1 MIHFT
6 VGPLSRPTSL
16 LGALRHFGVSS
27 TLRRRIKRNGVC
39 TVNGQIASTTQFV
52 YEGDVVRVDL
62 PQVNSFSPEPIP
74 LSIVY
79 EDDYLLV
86 VDKPAGLL
94 MHPTAAVRQGTLANA
109 VAYYYEQSRQ
119 HCSYHP
125 MHRLD
130 KNTSGLCMIA
140 KEPQVQS
147 QFDKKETAY
156 KRLYM
161 ALTEGRFPCPFVTV
175 RSPIGRCPD
184 SIITRQVMAGGKP
197 AHTDFTCLA
206 AGDAYSLVSVCLH
219 TGRTHQIRVH
229 SAYLGYPLVGDDL
242 YGGSRDLMTRQAL
255 HAYAMQFVHPM
266 TGQLISVNS
275 PLPADM
281 ARLVSQAGWNYIY
294 ARLH

>member
-74 LSIVY
+74 LSIAY

-147 QFDKKETAY
+147 QFDKK
-156 KRLYM
+156 RQ
-161 ALTEGRFPCPFVTV
+161 
-175 RSPIGRCPD
+175 PINGCTWR
-184 SIITRQVMAGGKP
+184 
-197 AHTDFTCLA
+197 
-206 AGDAYSLVSVCLH
+206 
-219 TGRTHQIRVH
+219 
-229 SAYLGYPLVGDDL
+229 
-242 YGGSRDLMTRQAL
+242 
-255 HAYAMQFVHPM
+255 
-266 TGQLISVNS
+266 
-275 PLPADM
+275 
-281 ARLVSQAGWNYIY
+281 
-294 ARLH
+294 

>member
-27 TLRRRIKRNGVC
+27 TLRRRIKRKGVC
-39 TVNGQIASTTQFV
+39 TVNGSPASTTQFV
-52 YEGDVVRVDL
+52 YEGDVVCVDL

-74 LSIVY
+74 LSIAY

-119 HCSYHP
+119 RCSYHP

-147 QFDKKETAY
+147 QFDKKRNILQTAVHGVDRRPFSQPLRHRPQPYRPLPGQHHYPSGHGRRKTGPYGFHLSGRRRRLQPGQRLPAHGPDSSDPRTQRLSRVPSCRRRPVRRLANHHDAAGTARLRHAVCPSHDGTAY
-156 KRLYM
+156 FCQ
-161 ALTEGRFPCPFVTV
+161 FPPPC
-175 RSPIGRCPD
+175 
-184 SIITRQVMAGGKP
+184 
-197 AHTDFTCLA
+197 
-206 AGDAYSLVSVCLH
+206 
-219 TGRTHQIRVH
+219 
-229 SAYLGYPLVGDDL
+229 
-242 YGGSRDLMTRQAL
+242 
-255 HAYAMQFVHPM
+255 
-266 TGQLISVNS
+266 
-275 PLPADM
+275 
-281 ARLVSQAGWNYIY
+281 
-294 ARLH
+294 

>member
-6 VGPLSRPTSL
+6 VGPISKPTSL

-27 TLRRRIKRNGVC
+27 TLRRRIKRSGTC
-39 TVNGQIASTTQFV
+39 TVNGQAASTNQFV
-52 YEGDVVRVDL
+52 YEGDVVRVSL
-62 PQVNSFSPEPIP
+62 PQANSFPPEAIP
-74 LSIVY
+74 LSIAY
-79 EDDYLLV
+79 EDEYLLI

-109 VAYYYEQSRQ
+109 VSYYYEQSHQ

-147 QFDKKETAY
+147 QFDKKKTAY
-156 KRLYM
+156 KRLYI
-161 ALTEGRFPCPFVTV
+161 ALTEGYFPSAFASV

-184 SIITRQVMAGGKP
+184 SIITRQVMPCGKP
-197 AHTDFTCLA
+197 AHTDFTRLA
-206 AGDAYSLVSVCLH
+206 ANASYSLVSVSLH

-229 SAYLGYPLVGDDL
+229 SAYLGHPLVGDDL
-242 YGGSRDLMTRQAL
+242 YGGSRALMSRQAL
-255 HAYAMQFVHPM
+255 HAFAMQFVHPM
-266 TGQLISVNS
+266 TGQYISVNS
-275 PLPADM
+275 HLPADM

>member
-1 MIHFT
+1 MIF
-6 VGPLSRPTSL
+6 VN
-16 LGALRHFGVSS
+16 AAF
-27 TLRRRIKRNGVC
+27 NGVC

-74 LSIVY
+74 LSIAY

-161 ALTEGRFPCPFVTV
+161 ALTEGRFPSPFATV
-175 RSPIGRCPD
+175 RSPISRCPD

-206 AGDAYSLVSVCLH
+206 AGDAYIVTRVNAETQDANQSSFVDSFYDYLVSTFSQNDLS
-219 TGRTHQIRVH
+219 
-229 SAYLGYPLVGDDL
+229 SAIL
-242 YGGSRDLMTRQAL
+242 T
-255 HAYAMQFVHPM
+255 
-266 TGQLISVNS
+266 S
-275 PLPADM
+275 PLFEDNFLATLIGN
-281 ARLVSQAGWNYIY
+281 LVQ
-294 ARLH
+294 